1 MCYNINTSKEER
13 GINSMKE
20 WYDFWMCPTE
30 NYNCP
35 WCNANGECMLD
46 RPQDECDDFMTAYA
60 DITIDP
66 ESVPP

>member
-1 MCYNINTSKEER
+1 
-13 GINSMKE
+13 MKE